1 MIMRPVR
8 KGLSPQA
15 QDFDDYKDAKPDL
28 VARLGSY
35 CSYCERY
42 IPTNLAVEHIQPKTL
57 SAYQHLEGRWDNFL
71 LGCVNCNSSKG
82 QKDVILQNYLLP
94 DRDNTFAA
102 FKYLAN
108 GEIHPSP
115 AAISA
120 GLEQK
125 AKETLKLVGLDKDQ
139 IDTPDINGRQVA
151 LDRKS
156 QRMQAWLEAETALL
170 DLRDNPSDRLMG
182 YIVKLAIQTG
192 FFSIWMTV
200 FSQDPQMRNKLIDG
214 FASTRDSQCFDSNG
228 TVISPAPNPDGLN
241 HGSKI

>member
-42 IPTNLAVEHIQPKTL
+42 IPTNLAVEHIQPKAL
-57 SAYQHLEGRWDNFL
+57 PAYQHLEGRWDNFL

-82 QKDVILQNYLLP
+82 KKDVVLQSCLLP

-102 FKYLAN
+102 FEYLEN
-108 GEIHPSP
+108 GDIQPSQ
-115 AAISA
+115 AAITA
-120 GLEQK
+120 GLEQ
-125 AKETLKLVGLDKDQ
+125 AAIATLELVGLDKAIIPTLDV
-139 IDTPDINGRQVA
+139 NGRQVA
-151 LDRKS
+151 LNRKS
-156 QRMQAWLEAETALL
+156 QRMQAWLEAEMALL
-170 DLRDNPSDRLMG
+170 DLQDNRSDILMA
-182 YIVKLAIQTG
+182 YVVKLAVKTG
-192 FFSIWMTV
+192 FFSIWMSV
-200 FSQDPQMRNKLIDG
+200 FSHDAQMRNRLIDG
-214 FASTRDSQCFDSNG
+214 FAGTRDSQCFDVNAA
-228 TVISPAPNPDGLN
+228 VVSPAPNPDGLP